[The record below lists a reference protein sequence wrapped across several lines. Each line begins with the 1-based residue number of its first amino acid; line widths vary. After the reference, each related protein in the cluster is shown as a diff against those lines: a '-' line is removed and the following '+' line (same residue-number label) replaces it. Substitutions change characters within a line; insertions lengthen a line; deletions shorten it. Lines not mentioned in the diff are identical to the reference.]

1 MIAPLQTL
9 EPDTVVYPDSDGK
22 PMAENTLQAE
32 WIVTIMGNLA
42 CQYRDDPNV
51 FVAMD
56 NFIYAVRGN
65 NMLCTAPDV
74 YVAFGR
80 PKGHRGSYKVWL
92 EDGIFPQ
99 VIFEIFSPGNTQR
112 EMDEKHDFYFRYG
125 AEEFYIYDPED
136 NTLEGYL
143 QSDTGITPVEDWA
156 TFVSPRM
163 GIRFELV
170 GHDLHIYGA
179 NGQRFRTFLEVDER
193 AEQADF
199 EAKRAKQAVQKAK
212 RETERAKKADERAKQ
227 AGLQAKQADLQAKQA
242 GQRADNLAASLEQL
256 RAKMIAAGLD
266 PDEDGV

>member
-9 EPDTVVYPDSDGK
+9 QPDTVVYPDSDGK

-32 WIVTIMGNLA
+32 WIVTIMGNLS

-65 NMLCTAPDV
+65 NTLCTAPDV

-99 VIFEIFSPGNTQR
+99 VIFEILSPSNSQS

-136 NTLEGYL
+136 NTLEGYI
-143 QSDTGITPVEDWA
+143 QTDSGITTVENWP
-156 TFVSPRM
+156 TFVSPRL

-179 NGQRFRTFLEVDER
+179 DGQRFRTFLEVAER
-193 AEQADF
+193 ARQADLG
-199 EAKRAKQAVQKAK
+199 EKRAKQAVQKAK
-212 RETERAKKADERAKQ
+212 RETERAKQADERAKQ
-227 AGLQAKQADLQAKQA
+227 AGLQAKQA
-242 GQRADNLAASLEQL
+242 GQRADDLAASLEKL

-266 PDEDGV
+266 PDEQPS

>member
-9 EPDTVVYPDSDGK
+9 QPDTVVYPDSDGK

-42 CQYRDDPNV
+42 CQYRADPNV

-65 NMLCTAPDV
+65 NTLCTAPDV

-99 VIFEIFSPGNTQR
+99 VIFEIFSPGNTHR

-136 NTLEGYL
+136 NTLEGYI
-143 QSDTGITPVEDWA
+143 QTDSGITTIDDWA

-170 GHDLHIYGA
+170 EMDLHIYGA

-227 AGLQAKQADLQAKQA
+227 ADQQTKQAD
-242 GQRADNLAASLEQL
+242 QRADDLAASLEKL

-266 PDEDGV
+266 PDEQTS